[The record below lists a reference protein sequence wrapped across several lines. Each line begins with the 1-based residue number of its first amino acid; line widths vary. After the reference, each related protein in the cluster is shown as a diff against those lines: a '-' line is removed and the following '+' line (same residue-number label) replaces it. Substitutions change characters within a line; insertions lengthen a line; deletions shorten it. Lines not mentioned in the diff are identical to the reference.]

1 MRITADTFREMI
13 ERMSRPAD
21 PADRRSSPRA
31 AIHAKVAIISEFA
44 SVEKPV
50 DVVVRDVSV
59 KGVGFE
65 HEFAMPVGGT
75 FVLLLPSAQD
85 RIALSVLCL
94 VRQVRKLGE
103 RQFSIGAEF
112 RQVLGATSIDGID
125 GRRAE
130 AA

>member
-1 MRITADTFREMI
+1 
-13 ERMSRPAD
+13 MSQP
-21 PADRRSSPRA
+21 PGGGDRRSAPRA
-31 AIHAKVAIISEFA
+31 AIQAKVAIISEFA

-50 DVVVRDVSV
+50 DVAVRDVSI

-65 HEFAMPVGGT
+65 NEYPIPAGST
-75 FVLLLPSAQD
+75 FVLLLPSGQD
-85 RIALSVLCL
+85 RIALSVLCV